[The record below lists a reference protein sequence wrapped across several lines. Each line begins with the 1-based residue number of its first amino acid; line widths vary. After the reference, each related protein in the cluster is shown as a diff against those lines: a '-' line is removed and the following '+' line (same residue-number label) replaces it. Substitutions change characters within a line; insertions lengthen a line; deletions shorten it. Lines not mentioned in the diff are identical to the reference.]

1 MSQFG
6 GRRSYAG
13 PAVRFDVVGRPL
25 PTELVVPPVATP
37 GTIATDTLR
46 AAGVDLTRESTAISS
61 SLNRDLGNTLRLA
74 APPGAGAWVLP

>member
-6 GRRSYAG
+6 GCRSYVL
-13 PAVRFDVVGRPL
+13 PAAHFDVDGRPL
-25 PTELVVPPVATP
+25 PTPPVAPATTP
-37 GTIATDTLR
+37 GTIAIDTLR